1 MWILIYLLYVVVT
14 DRFVAETHRWCHWQD
29 WSCTGK
35 NVFNVYYLE
44 VAVLVVVGNK
54 NVFITEDFCVFVEFM
69 HPCLQTVCRRKN
81 KQHTF
86 FHKFQEQI
94 FVLTDVVIN
103 IHISCA
109 LLLGLP
115 PPLMCMSS
123 SSSSSF
129 QGLDRWPVAALQCPS
144 LSWTSHI
151 SCTFEIMLKDNL
163 WNS

>member
-1 MWILIYLLYVVVT
+1 MVS
-14 DRFVAETHRWCHWQD
+14 DRVVAETHRWCHWQD

-35 NVFNVYYLE
+35 NAFNVYYLE
-44 VAVLVVVGNK
+44 VALPVVVGNK
-54 NVFITEDFCVFVEFM
+54 NVFITEDFCVFVEFT

-86 FHKFQEQI
+86 FHKFQQQI
-94 FVLTDVVIN
+94 FGLTDVVIN
-103 IHISCA
+103 IHIITA
-109 LLLGLP
+109 ILLGLP
-115 PPLMCMSS
+115 PPLMCISSSS

-129 QGLDRWPVAALQCPS
+129 QGLDRWPVVILQCPS

-151 SCTFEIMLKDNL
+151 SCTFGIMLKGDL